1 MALYRCNRCGHLSEQ
16 ADELIGSSLPCPSCR
31 TDNAVYPTVRFVQS
45 MLTRYFAARRDLTA
59 ALLVAQKAGRAS
71 ASALGENDARIA
83 SAGEQLELLV
93 EKGEPSLAR
102 ITVAAGLLGDLAKLH
117 AA

>member
-16 ADELIGSSLPCPSCR
+16 ADELIGSSQPCPSCR

-59 ALLVAQKAGRAS
+59 ARAEIETLRAEHPGLGAAIEPLPDPAVTRPNLVILPHRDAQATGRGTGAVMNP
-71 ASALGENDARIA
+71 GE
-83 SAGEQLELLV
+83 L
-93 EKGEPSLAR
+93 
-102 ITVAAGLLGDLAKLH
+102 
-117 AA
+117 

>member
-45 MLTRYFAARRDLTA
+45 MLTRYFAAKRELTA
-59 ALLVAQKAGRAS
+59 
-71 ASALGENDARIA
+71 
-83 SAGEQLELLV
+83 
-93 EKGEPSLAR
+93 LAR
-102 ITVAAGLLGDLAKLH
+102 HIR
-117 AA
+117 

>member
-59 ALLVAQKAGRAS
+59 ARAEIETLR
-71 ASALGENDARIA
+71 AEHPEAEADIAMMLDFLA
-83 SAGEQLELLV
+83 SAGRGIV
-93 EKGEPSLAR
+93 R
-102 ITVAAGLLGDLAKLH
+102 
-117 AA
+117 